1 MDSFA
6 GKLAVVTGGGSGMG
20 RELVVKLAAEGC
32 AVATCDL
39 RQAAAEETAA
49 LARAGAPDGTTVTA
63 HACDV
68 ADEAQVAR
76 FRDEALAAHGASQH
90 GPANTGPA
98 TSTSCSA
105 TPGSWMDAPSRNLNL
120 SSRAQPRDLRL
131 PAARR
136 SQPPADRTPQSPLFT
151 PWQRVT

>member
-1 MDSFA
+1 MNVPSVSQLGRPGEAVHSGAGPSLLRLRRDGGGRMDSFA

-49 LARAGAPDGTTVTA
+49 LARAGAPDGTIVTA

-76 FRDEALAAHGASQH
+76 FRDEALAAHGTSQ
-90 GPANTGPA
+90 
-98 TSTSCSA
+98 
-105 TPGSWMDAPSRNLNL
+105 PGSS
-120 SSRAQPRDLRL
+120 
-131 PAARR
+131 
-136 SQPPADRTPQSPLFT
+136 
-151 PWQRVT
+151 